1 MYEMV
6 YNKQG
11 RLSKDDR
18 LAYYSYM
25 TVLTYPGVFNLG
37 FCSLF
42 YMTSQSFNIALII
55 PSDDKVEWPFFWYV
69 VGASVGL
76 IVIIVL
82 SDLLF

>member
-1 MYEMV
+1 M
-6 YNKQG
+6 
-11 RLSKDDR
+11 SKDKR

-25 TVLTYPGVFNLG
+25 TVLRYPGILSLG

-42 YMTSQSFNIALII
+42 YMTAQSINIALIL
-55 PSDDKVEWPFFWYV
+55 PSGEKVEWPFFWYV

-82 SDLLF
+82 SDLLL